1 MGAVL
6 KRAQR
11 IGKLFIEV
19 CMRLNDDPQVP
30 ILACLS
36 ATVCGK
42 DFDSVIL
49 LWILNGEIILNY
61 LAGP

>member
-1 MGAVL
+1 MNAL
-6 KRAQR
+6 EH
-11 IGKLFIEV
+11 IGKLFIVV
-19 CMRLNDDPQVP
+19 CMMVNDDPQVP

-36 ATVCGK
+36 ATVCDK
-42 DFDSVIL
+42 DFTSVIV

>member
-1 MGAVL
+1 MNAL
-6 KRAQR
+6 EH
-11 IGKLFIEV
+11 IGKLFIVV
-19 CMRLNDDPQVP
+19 CMMVNDDPQVP

-42 DFDSVIL
+42 DFTSVIV

>member
-1 MGAVL
+1 
-6 KRAQR
+6 
-11 IGKLFIEV
+11 
-19 CMRLNDDPQVP
+19 MRLNDDPQVP